1 MHSDIHEGRT
11 ESFVSL
17 AVSQT
22 LYPVAYFSSL
32 PGCIKAP
39 RDPNNTPNL
48 PIRPSLRA
56 PYPINGTSSHSDAQI
71 KKLESPLAPSPCLNP
86 SFSWEFKKFRDVGV
100 SQGNP
105 SFSTE
110 ERILNMT
117 PMGMLAKSRE
127 SSGGRRTLRKDYC
140 LLSTLG
146 ILNLF
151 PESYVQSVTAGF
163 GSWATARLN
172 LCAPCLG
179 SASNIEICL
188 AMSKR
193 RCNSD
198 CGPGNGACGNCRPHK
213 IQRIQ
218 YNLGPNTSFLL
229 LDPYLNCKLIFLC
242 IVQH

>member
-179 SASNIEICL
+179 CLQATLRSAWPW
-188 AMSKR
+188 AR
-193 RCNSD
+193 
-198 CGPGNGACGNCRPHK
+198 GAVTVIVAQETVHVGTAGHTKSRGSSTTLGQTHLSFSL
-213 IQRIQ
+213 IRILTA
-218 YNLGPNTSFLL
+218 NLFF
-229 LDPYLNCKLIFLC
+229 Y
-242 IVQH
+242 V